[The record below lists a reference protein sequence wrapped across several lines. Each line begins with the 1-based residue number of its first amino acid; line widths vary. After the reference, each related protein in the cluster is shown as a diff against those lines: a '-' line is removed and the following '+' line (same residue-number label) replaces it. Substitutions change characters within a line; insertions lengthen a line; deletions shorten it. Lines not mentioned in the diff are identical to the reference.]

1 MKDSKVEV
9 FLSSIYEPLYRYI
22 SMFAN
27 KNDIEDIIQKS
38 MLAFVSKYNYEEI
51 ENPKALITK
60 ISRNFVKQNY
70 RKRSYE
76 DQAMSMYCTI
86 NNEDVL
92 FENFE
97 QDVVDRI
104 SSKAIMDVIKKL
116 PCEYRNILVEV
127 YVNNKTI
134 QEIAEEY
141 GESKYALYARR
152 NKAISVLR
160 EHISSMGNIF

>member
-1 MKDSKVEV
+1 MLYEVITSMKDSKVEV

-86 NNEDVL
+86 NNEDVITSYSIHYTKL
-92 FENFE
+92 YDTRSDDHALSERLRE
-97 QDVVDRI
+97 PKLKVDVWPRFRKIRNDESRPSDRI
-104 SSKAIMDVIKKL
+104 
-116 PCEYRNILVEV
+116 
-127 YVNNKTI
+127 
-134 QEIAEEY
+134 
-141 GESKYALYARR
+141 
-152 NKAISVLR
+152 
-160 EHISSMGNIF
+160 